1 MVTLLCLNFT
11 VKMFRGVAQEENWF
25 EFNLASTVPASA
37 QSILN
42 LKMESQLRS
51 LRLLC
56 QIQRAGDCRCFWGE
70 FTAKKMWEN
79 KGENT
84 EYSWRRFDL
93 FHIPDSLFP
102 LVLYYQYY
110 ILELYYS
117 FYSFILMMSV
127 QRQLREFFKKCVCYI
142 RWSKSTERT
151 NSILYK
157 NK

>member
-1 MVTLLCLNFT
+1 MCVTWQKSLEIIRHKCSPTVKPRDTTAEMTQSCFSENWWWRCCVWIST

-42 LKMESQLRS
+42 LKTESQLRS

-93 FHIPDSLFP
+93 FHIPDSLFS

-110 ILELYYS
+110 ILELYY
-117 FYSFILMMSV
+117 
-127 QRQLREFFKKCVCYI
+127 
-142 RWSKSTERT
+142 
-151 NSILYK
+151 
-157 NK
+157 